1 VTCHPYTEFKEVHV
15 VFSDVR
21 VLRDSGP
28 CIVRKSGFLYGA
40 WSESGI
46 DSVIV
51 TPWILDRCPCAI
63 RSRPF
68 DLPYGLFFTTQG
80 DESRSVVVFRIL
92 PTQIQIG
99 IVDLA
104 PVLPTG
110 SHCEQPG
117 RSARVKLRNPV
128 GIVENMF
135 ADNARGSGNAPWMA
149 ISTICAG

>member
-1 VTCHPYTEFKEVHV
+1 MTCHPYTEFKEVHV

-63 RSRPF
+63 RSRPYE
-68 DLPYGLFFTTQG
+68 LQWGLFCT
-80 DESRSVVVFRIL
+80 
-92 PTQIQIG
+92 IG
-99 IVDLA
+99 RPNKSPVGAYGSALETMIYCTAFNICFEIHLA
-104 PVLPTG
+104 PLHPAVSNDAAADATAANTV
-110 SHCEQPG
+110 QVG
-117 RSARVKLRNPV
+117 RCRLTLSNP
-128 GIVENMF
+128 
-135 ADNARGSGNAPWMA
+135 R
-149 ISTICAG
+149 